1 MEIQEGPNGPRFVV
15 RQKRDDETEDGT
27 PIIQKEADDD
37 VEEAAAAQ
45 EVEQAEEKE
54 NYSGAGCH
62 ERHPDKEKGTREGG
76 GDQKTEKK
84 KRTTSFKRYHQLSV
98 GPLHMLVDWWHG
110 GVWCRFEGPSATQP
124 WTKACI
130 NGPSPGSRVSGPLL
144 FGFSDPLT
152 IHILN
157 RLEKNAVGY

>member
-1 MEIQEGPNGPRFVV
+1 MYRHPYPVGYRASIVKWGSIWIMEIQEGPNGPRFVV

-84 KRTTSFKRYHQLSV
+84 KRTTSFKR
-98 GPLHMLVDWWHG
+98 
-110 GVWCRFEGPSATQP
+110 FEGPSATQP